1 MEGSYLAQ
9 YEEKNT
15 FGKGAFGAAILVQ
28 HRKEGKEYI
37 CKKIDLNYQDPKEQE
52 SAMLEVNLLKNLNH
66 PNIVGYKESFVE
78 QKTLMIIMEFCE
90 VGDMSLHIKRKLKKK
105 EMFTEDEIFNW
116 FIQICL
122 ALEYMHGRKVLHRD
136 IKS

>member
-15 FGKGAFGAAILVQ
+15 FGKGAFGAAILVE
-28 HRKEGKEYI
+28 HKKEKKEYI

-52 SAMLEVNLLKNLNH
+52 SAMQEVNLLKNLNH
-66 PNIVGYKESFVE
+66 PNIVEFKECFVE

-90 VGDMSLHIKRKLKKK
+90 VGDLSLHIKRKQKKNGQ
-105 EMFTEDEIFNW
+105 FTEDEIFNW
-116 FIQICL
+116 FI
-122 ALEYMHGRKVLHRD
+122 
-136 IKS
+136 

>member
-1 MEGSYLAQ
+1 
-9 YEEKNT
+9 
-15 FGKGAFGAAILVQ
+15 
-28 HRKEGKEYI
+28 
-37 CKKIDLNYQDPKEQE
+37 
-52 SAMLEVNLLKNLNH
+52 MLEVNLLKNLNH

-116 FIQICL
+116 FI
-122 ALEYMHGRKVLHRD
+122 
-136 IKS
+136 